1 MKKQKSKSSI
11 ELERV
16 CPRCKGAGGEK
27 RDYDNVWD
35 ECVQC
40 GGSGHIV
47 TAAGE
52 KVLSLMEHSLK
63 PLLLRAIGD
72 LLQADGR

>member
-16 CPRCKGAGGEK
+16 CPRCRGAGGEK

-35 ECVQC
+35 TCVQC
-40 GGSGHIV
+40 GGSGYLV
-47 TAAGE
+47 TAMGE
-52 KVLSLMEHSLK
+52 RVIALIEHNLK
-63 PLLLRAIGD
+63 PILINAGGKILS
-72 LLQADGR
+72 GR

>member
-40 GGSGHIV
+40 GGSGYLV
-47 TAAGE
+47 TAMGE
-52 KVLSLMEHSLK
+52 RVIALIEHNLK
-63 PLLLRAIGD
+63 PILINAGGKILS
-72 LLQADGR
+72 GR